1 MPSLGADMDEGTV
14 LEWLVHPGDR
24 VHKGDIVA
32 VVDTAKA
39 AVEVETFVEGVV
51 AELLVDEGSKVPVGT
66 PLARIDGAGTPAP
79 PPPLA
84 PAVAPVAAPATSP
97 QHPVTPLLRT
107 LAGELGVDLDTVTGT
122 GARGRITRKDIQR
135 AAAARVEAPE
145 QPAARGAP
153 EPTPGPAAEPPAV
166 RRPATPYARRL
177 AHELGVDLDALPGQG
192 VVDADEVR
200 RAAAH
205 PPGPPASE
213 PVPAPPEA
221 SPPTPPS
228 PPTAPTTPTQ
238 PRATRMR
245 ETIGRLMA
253 RSKREVPH
261 YYLSTT
267 VDLARATSWM
277 QERNRDRPVSERL
290 VSAALLLK
298 ATALA
303 ARAHPELNGFW
314 VDDAFV
320 PGSGVH
326 LGVAISLRGGGL
338 VAPAVHDADTLTV
351 DQLMAAV
358 RDLVARARAGRLRG
372 SEMSDPTLTVTNLGD
387 RGVESVYGVIYP
399 PQVALV
405 GLGRVV
411 DRPWA
416 VDGMLAVRPVVSLT
430 LAADHRATDGFSG
443 ARMLATV
450 DELLQ
455 RPEDL

>member
-1 MPSLGADMDEGTV
+1 
-14 LEWLVHPGDR
+14 
-24 VHKGDIVA
+24 
-32 VVDTAKA
+32 
-39 AVEVETFVEGVV
+39 
-51 AELLVDEGSKVPVGT
+51 
-66 PLARIDGAGTPAP
+66 
-79 PPPLA
+79 
-84 PAVAPVAAPATSP
+84 
-97 QHPVTPLLRT
+97 
-107 LAGELGVDLDTVTGT
+107 
-122 GARGRITRKDIQR
+122 
-135 AAAARVEAPE
+135 
-145 QPAARGAP
+145 
-153 EPTPGPAAEPPAV
+153 
-166 RRPATPYARRL
+166 
-177 AHELGVDLDALPGQG
+177 
-192 VVDADEVR
+192 
-200 RAAAH
+200 
-205 PPGPPASE
+205 
-213 PVPAPPEA
+213 
-221 SPPTPPS
+221 
-228 PPTAPTTPTQ
+228 
-238 PRATRMR
+238 MR

-277 QERNRDRPVSERL
+277 QERNRDRPVGERL

-358 RDLVARARAGRLRG
+358 RDLVTRARAGRLRG

-387 RGVESVYGVIYP
+387 RGVETVHGVIYP

-405 GLGRVV
+405 GFGRVV

-443 ARMLATV
+443 GRMLATV